1 VELTKQQQVTLR
13 KKGGAAVLK
22 KIKALGKKIDKGSA
36 SDKDQTQF
44 SRLMDRSLKL
54 IDTKLEG
61 TIDEQESPK
70 VQPEAVGE
78 EELAREYYDRRIAN
92 LKKFKIKESETHM
105 FSRRLN
111 RNIWVVSTDKQQLV
125 RGKEDDEV
133 WTIDEAILLAQKER
147 SLSLKGEELTDSE
160 YEAISVARKMLDG
173 EVVV

>member
-1 VELTKQQQVTLR
+1 
-13 KKGGAAVLK
+13 
-22 KIKALGKKIDKGSA
+22 
-36 SDKDQTQF
+36 
-44 SRLMDRSLKL
+44 
-54 IDTKLEG
+54 
-61 TIDEQESPK
+61 
-70 VQPEAVGE
+70 
-78 EELAREYYDRRIAN
+78 
-92 LKKFKIKESETHM
+92 M

-160 YEAISVARKMLDG
+160 YEAISVARKLLDG